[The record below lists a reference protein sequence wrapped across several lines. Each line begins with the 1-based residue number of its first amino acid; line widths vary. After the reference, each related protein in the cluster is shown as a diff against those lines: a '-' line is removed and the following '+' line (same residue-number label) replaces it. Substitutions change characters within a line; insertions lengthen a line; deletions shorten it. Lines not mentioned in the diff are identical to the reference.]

1 MKEVILKNNKMLI
14 IRELNPDDA
23 EEVLKYTSSVG
34 SETDFLTFGSEG
46 VSYTI
51 DQEKIFLR
59 NTQETKR
66 NYMIGGFLD
75 DRLVSVVNIASSQ
88 KDRLS
93 HKSDIG
99 ISVLKEFWNMG
110 VGSSMMEFIISLC
123 RKDNFRK
130 IDLLVNE
137 ENERA
142 IKLYEKYG
150 FIKEGLLSRDIQ
162 IDGVFYSSYHMG
174 LKLD

>member
-1 MKEVILKNNKMLI
+1 MKEVILKNNQVLY
-14 IRELNPDDA
+14 IRELNSKDA
-23 EEVLKYTSSVG
+23 EEVLKYTNNVG
-34 SETDFLTFGSEG
+34 RESDFLTFGSEG
-46 VSYTI
+46 IPFTI

-66 NYMIGGFLD
+66 NYMLGGFIK
-75 DRLVSVVNIASSQ
+75 DRLVSVVNISSSQ

-93 HKSDIG
+93 HKADIG
-99 ISVLKEFWNMG
+99 ISVLKEFWNIG
-110 VGSSMMEFIISLC
+110 VGSRMMEFIISLC
-123 RKDNFRK
+123 RKDDFRK

-137 ENERA
+137 ENKRA